1 MNDLVSIPYLSI
13 KPSYI
18 VSYSEIQHMNGARYV
33 PRGKIHPPEC
43 KDHKGLISGK
53 ASSKIKN
60 AVDYVL
66 YLSTN
71 KKIVPFDGRK
81 RFTFR
86 VGFITLT
93 LSSAQ
98 VHTDDEI
105 KAKLLNQFLIEA
117 RKKWGVIN
125 YLWRAEAQKNGNIHF
140 HILVDKF
147 IPWSELRDTWNR
159 IQNKLG
165 YVDRYRAELRSF
177 HSGGFQI
184 RRDLLKKWSYKNQLK
199 AYRTGSRQD
208 WNSPNSTDVHSVKKI
223 RNLSRYLGKYCT
235 KNDGPRKIEGR
246 LWGCNTAISKLRGAV
261 VLRDSR
267 SDAEIQKLAEKYPDS
282 VIRHD
287 YFTVIYI
294 SASVLAKENVPLLY
308 NIFVSYINGLRAK
321 PT

>member
-1 MNDLVSIPYLSI
+1 MSDLVAIPYLSI

-33 PRGKIHPPEC
+33 PRRKMLPPEN

-53 ASSKIKN
+53 AASKIKN
-60 AVDYVL
+60 SVDYIL
-66 YLSTN
+66 YLSSN

-81 RFTFR
+81 RFSFR
-86 VGFITLT
+86 VGFVTLT

-105 KAKLLNQFLIEA
+105 KHKLLNQFLIEA

-165 YVDRYRAELRSF
+165 YVDRYRDEMKLY
-177 HSGGFQI
+177 HSGSFSV
-184 RRDLLKKWSYKNQLK
+184 RSDLLKKWSYKNQLK

-208 WNSPNSTDVHSVKKI
+208 WNSPNSTDVHTVKKI
-223 RNLSRYLGKYCT
+223 RNLSAYLGKYCT
-235 KNDGPRKIEGR
+235 KNDGPRKIDGR